1 MFRLPRSLL
10 LTVSVATVAFVLT
23 APMQSFAAD
32 AALAKTGVAHEQ
44 AIQQPTGKFIQD
56 LGDQAIKIIANKQQ
70 ASDQRNSKF
79 TELLST
85 YFDLKTI
92 GRFVIGRSWNA
103 ATPEQQTEY
112 MDLFKAL
119 VIKNYGSRMTLYTG
133 EGFEV
138 TGVRDEG
145 NDMDTT
151 VTSHITHPDG
161 SQPTVIDWRV
171 RKKDGKM
178 GVIDVIVEGV
188 SLSVTQRQEY
198 AAVIQS
204 NGGQIDG
211 LLKAMRDELKSAS
224 IADKTAK

>member
-10 LTVSVATVAFVLT
+10 LAVSVATAALAVA
-23 APMQSFAAD
+23 APLHGFAAD
-32 AALAKTGVAHEQ
+32 AVPVKSSTAHEQ

-56 LGDQAIKIIANKQQ
+56 LGDQAIKIIADKQQ

-103 ATPEQQTEY
+103 ATPAQQAEY

-138 TGVRDEG
+138 IGIRPESE
-145 NDMDTT
+145 MDAT

-161 SQPTVIDWRV
+161 SQPTSIDWRV
-171 RKKDGKM
+171 RQKDGKM

-198 AAVIQS
+198 AAVIQN

-211 LLKAMRDELKSAS
+211 LLKAMRDELNNAS
-224 IADKTAK
+224 VAAKK